1 MIPMSLSPRPEMFT
15 IIISDFFI
23 LGARLMASATA
34 CADSSA
40 GIIPS
45 VRASTVVASSAS
57 ASEAE
62 TYSARPDIFQP
73 GMLGADRW
81 VVQACGD

>member
-1 MIPMSLSPRPEMFT
+1 MSLSPRPEMLT
-15 IIISDFFI
+15 MTTSESFI
-23 LGARLMASATA
+23 FGARLMHSATA

-45 VRASTVVASSAS
+45 VRASSEHASRAS

-62 TYSARPDIFQP
+62 TYSARPLSFS
-73 GMLGADRW
+73 
-81 VVQACGD
+81 QACSGPTPG